1 VWSTALNAIV
11 RPTKLRSIASL
22 TTGQPPQ
29 TRPIQR
35 RLPPLPWE
43 RTYLE
48 NAVNSDPTKPM
59 LSITYGDLIAL
70 PET

>member
-11 RPTKLRSIASL
+11 RPTKLRSLASL

-29 TRPIQR
+29 TRR
-35 RLPPLPWE
+35 FKRSLPPLPWE
-43 RTYLE
+43 RTYHE
-48 NAVNSDPTKPM
+48 NAVNSLHAKPM

-70 PET
+70 HTI